1 VSDLQRDYQ
10 GAVRVVQTHRS
21 HAPRAASSPAESER
35 KRDDHADQFA
45 AEYGHT
51 RPAFPPF
58 CHTAKKLINPM
69 NTSSSPI
76 TIVCA
81 TSVAGGAEAFA
92 HLGEV
97 NMVPEA
103 EITAATI
110 RQARALVT
118 RSKVKVNDAL
128 LEGSLLQFY
137 GTATAGV
144 DHVNIGALE
153 RRGIMWA
160 EAAGSN
166 ANSVA
171 EYILSSLALLGLT
184 RGIVWC
190 GKTLGIIGAGHVGSR
205 LAELA
210 ETIGLRVLL
219 NDPPLRDRTGDTRY
233 RPLLDVLGESDIVS
247 LHVPLTDTGPH
258 ATRGM
263 VDQVF
268 FAAMK
273 PDAVFI
279 NASRGEV
286 VVEAALRLALERRDF
301 SASVLD
307 VFDHEPDIDV
317 RLVQWA
323 NLATPHIAGYSLDG
337 RLKGTEMIYRA
348 ACAFFGRPAV
358 WSAPPV
364 TTPRLLSL
372 SPGSSG
378 DTLVYE
384 ALVAAYNPQ
393 HDDARLRALPLAV
406 PMSVHF
412 QQLRQHYPERSEYPH
427 FAVEASRCDARSAD
441 ILRRLGFALL

>member
-1 VSDLQRDYQ
+1 
-10 GAVRVVQTHRS
+10 
-21 HAPRAASSPAESER
+21 
-35 KRDDHADQFA
+35 
-45 AEYGHT
+45 
-51 RPAFPPF
+51 
-58 CHTAKKLINPM
+58 M
-69 NTSSSPI
+69 NSTTSPI
-76 TIVCA
+76 RIVCA

-97 NMVPEA
+97 DMVPES
-103 EITAATI
+103 EITASTI
-110 RQARALVT
+110 HQAQALVT

-128 LEGSLLQFY
+128 LEGSSVRFY

-144 DHVNIGALE
+144 DHVDIGALD
-153 RRGIMWA
+153 RRGITWA

-184 RGIVWC
+184 RDIVWR
-190 GKTLGIIGAGHVGSR
+190 GKTIGIIGAGHVGSR

-210 ETIGLRVLL
+210 GAIGLRVLL

-233 RPLLDVLGESDIVS
+233 RPLLDVLEESDIVS

-268 FAAMK
+268 LAAMK
-273 PDAVFI
+273 PGAVFI

-286 VVEAALRLALERRDF
+286 VVESALRLALERSDF

-317 RLVQWA
+317 RLVQRA

-348 ACAFFGRPAV
+348 ACAFFGRTAV
-358 WSAPPV
+358 WSAPLV
-364 TTPRLLSL
+364 TAPRRLSL
-372 SPGSSG
+372 APGVFG
-378 DTLVYE
+378 DALVYE
-384 ALVAAYNPQ
+384 ALIAAYNPQ

-406 PMSVHF
+406 PMRAHF
-412 QQLRQHYPERSEYPH
+412 QQLRQQYPERSEYPH
-427 FAVEASRCDARSAD
+427 FAVEASRCDDGTAAA
-441 ILRRLGFALL
+441 LHRLGFALI